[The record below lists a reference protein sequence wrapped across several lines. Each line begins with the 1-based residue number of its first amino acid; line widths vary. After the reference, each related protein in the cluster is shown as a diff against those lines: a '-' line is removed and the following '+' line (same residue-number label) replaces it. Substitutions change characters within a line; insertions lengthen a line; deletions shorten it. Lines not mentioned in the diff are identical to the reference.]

1 MWKVF
6 DFVGREQG
14 EKIEIKLNSGYYLM
28 QQERSESQLLLQQTL
43 STLKTKSL
51 HNFSEDQKH
60 WDEILSYSFP
70 RGKISV

>member
-6 DFVGREQG
+6 NFVGREQG
-14 EKIEIKLNSGYYLM
+14 EKTEIKLNSGYYLM

-43 STLKTKSL
+43 SILKNKSL

-60 WDEILSYSFP
+60 WEEIL
-70 RGKISV
+70 

>member
-14 EKIEIKLNSGYYLM
+14 GKIEIKLNSGYYLM

-43 STLKTKSL
+43 YIHPKKQIPS
-51 HNFSEDQKH
+51 
-60 WDEILSYSFP
+60 
-70 RGKISV
+70 